1 MWKKVAIGGGT
12 IALIGGLGT
21 AALATSGSSSLT
33 PSAGSASPS
42 SSASHAPGS
51 DEGNGAAK
59 GKAHRNGNGKG
70 RGFKNGMPQRAKN
83 FEHGT
88 WVTSGSGSSTVTHTA
103 FHGQVT
109 AVSATSIS
117 VKAKDNATQT
127 FVVNGDTKVHTRA
140 QHKDAPIASVK
151 SGDTVFVSGT
161 GTGTV
166 TAQQIVDSSR

>member
-1 MWKKVAIGGGT
+1 MWKRVAIAGGT

-21 AALATSGSSSLT
+21 AALATSGSSSPT
-33 PSAGSASPS
+33 PSAGSATPS
-42 SSASHAPGS
+42 SSASHAPDS
-51 DEGNGAAK
+51 DEGNGKANRN
-59 GKAHRNGNGKG
+59 GKARGNG
-70 RGFKNGMPQRAKN
+70 FAHGMFQRAKN

-88 WVTSGSGSSTVTHTA
+88 WVSSGNGGSTVTHTA

-109 AVSATSIS
+109 AISATSIS

-127 FVVNGDTKVHTRA
+127 FVINADTKVHTRA
-140 QHKDAPIASVK
+140 ERKNAPITSVK

-166 TAQQIVDSSR
+166 TAQQIMDSSR